1 MWCLLKVHSCR
12 AEPVVTPTFGF
23 PFQFFDP
30 LARNCVRW
38 ELRCKAVSPRL
49 PLLARRRGLL
59 LATVEFVIEFE
70 RAVLKTP
77 RLAKRPSL

>member
-1 MWCLLKVHSCR
+1 MGGNAVSDSSPYER
-12 AEPVVTPTFGF
+12 VPEE
-23 PFQFFDP
+23 FFDP
-30 LARNCVRW
+30 LARNCVSW

-49 PLLARRRGLL
+49 PLFARRGDLL
-59 LATVEFVIEFE
+59 LATVEVVIEFE